1 MKGDFTRFTFDP
13 KKHYSGVRMQQGR
26 VLLDSDWNEQADIN
40 DHRSETQA
48 KDIIGRSGCP
58 VDQAGFKIIMSTDDS
73 GKRTGDFI
81 ISAGRYYV
89 DGILCENE
97 KDLKYTEQRSNPS
110 PLGTEFLHIFVYLD
124 VWKRHVSSIED
135 PEIREI
141 ALGGPDTTTRV
152 ETAWQVRAFMP
163 KKELQYR
170 CMDISEFIPALSSGR
185 LNVSLSPSTVKSSKC
200 SLAPRGSYQGLENR
214 LYRVE
219 IHDSGQHFGWHK
231 IPEDVDNTI
240 AFPTLPDGK
249 PGDGT
254 DGQIVVED
262 WSPDGLP
269 WRQGQLVEIFT
280 LRSTEKG
287 TLAKV
292 VEADATNKRLKL
304 NLDISKLGA
313 AGDLRF
319 HRVATFKWSKDNG
332 SVAYPIDSFPDDQP
346 TKGQITK
353 VTMRSLGRDKTLSLR
368 SSDCVEVLGD
378 ATEFRCEP
386 GTMAVITENGVDE
399 ARRTLILSQDLSRHK
414 DKAEA
419 NLKIRRWDRSSSSD
433 TEDAV
438 RPITLDE
445 VELEDGIIV
454 QFSISSGIESTDTP
468 STMFWSGDYWTFPA
482 RSADGKLK
490 ELKDAPPEGIEHHY
504 CSLARI
510 PAEMMGDVM
519 DCRRLFPPSVD
530 ILNMYYLGGDGQV
543 AVLNQELAYPLVV
556 GVAMGKWPVAN
567 AKVMFSVTSGN
578 STIVESKQSSYT
590 ALTNE
595 EGIAKAGWRMRGP
608 DQQPVDISDHHV
620 VEAILQDRQG
630 NPMGMPIYFSADLRI
645 AHLSHFSGNDQEI
658 MPDPG
663 KAEIV
668 TSPDNQAKESLIAL
682 PQQIVVR
689 VINNGRPVT
698 DAIVKFSALR
708 GRVKGTDNAPPIKEI
723 SVPVDADGK
732 AGCTWYLSLAMD
744 SGGQYMVHQELEATL
759 GSLGG
764 IPINDLAT
772 NIRFSARLNSANS
785 IMYDPASCP
794 KLGKLQGVTTVKDAI
809 NQLCPANML
818 YYVGGDGQ
826 DGLPNQLLPQK
837 LQVMVADSRGPVLLS
852 MPVNFT
858 AARGGGKVQEAGDP
872 VGHDSVTIS
881 TKDGIAECNWIL
893 GPSGDQQVEA
903 SIPGIKPIRF
913 SANLNLAAL
922 VAYTP
927 PKDCVKMS
935 GIGDVQNAINQLC
948 PANILYA
955 VSGDGQVGTPGEIVT
970 LQVGVADSRGPVLSK
985 VPIQFKVLPE
995 VTPAPILIPPGYNG
1009 NGIYEWKW
1017 TLGGLT
1023 TQQVEAS
1030 LLSPDGKT
1038 PIGLPVRFNAFLRT
1052 ADSIAYANSNPNL
1065 HLKVNT
1071 VQEALEQLSS
1081 DRSDFNITGVQ
1092 FLAEYGQKLSSL
1104 DNGAVIRA
1112 DLLVQ
1117 SGLSISCSED
1127 VDPLSFREDGG
1138 LLLRRVLR
1146 KPACTVFIEAP
1157 YFSPNEREISSQQ
1170 LALAGIANVPTNN
1183 ANVILWMP
1191 SSSKTSD
1198 ILDTLSYYCAHASDV
1213 GNDNGLI
1220 LAHLLIKGNFVRN
1233 KKLNKYLDGDR
1244 FATSTTGQ
1252 LSRFLPS
1259 GDGRAGSDF
1268 EMWFWISDPIMVSL
1282 SDLSGVKLT
1291 SANSPVNITGS
1302 LKLDRNAP
1310 ADLEFSI
1317 TQTTN
1322 IPNLK
1327 FASFSATIMNGFP
1340 SVSFSFSL
1348 SVSMMPTDKTGGP
1361 FTISAVLQKWN
1372 GIQVDNSV
1380 IRNSRSINVAFQ

>member
-40 DHRSETQA
+40 DHRCEIEA
-48 KDIIGRSGCP
+48 RDIIGRSGCP
-58 VDQAGFKIIMSTDDS
+58 ADQAGFGIITKIDDLT
-73 GKRTGDFI
+73 KDEKERIKTLDEGDFVI
-81 ISAGRYYV
+81 TVGRYYV

-97 KDLKYTEQRSNPS
+97 QNVKFTEQSS
-110 PLGTEFLHIFVYLD
+110 PLLIDKLSLNAENQGKYLVYLD
-124 VWKRHVSSIED
+124 AWKRHITYIED
-135 PEIREI
+135 TEIREV
-141 ALGGPDTTTRV
+141 ALGGPDTTTRTKV
-152 ETAWQVRAFMP
+152 VWQV
-163 KKELQYR
+163 K
-170 CMDISEFIPALSSGR
+170 ALPLPINEGMNCSD
-185 LNVSLSPSTVKSSKC
+185 LYDFPPSPSGARLSTDIEVAQTSKSPCK
-200 SLAPRGSYQGLENR
+200 LAPKGGYHGLENQ

-219 IHDSGQHFGWHK
+219 IHDGGEPYLLSSVEEIVLGRGISASWVSK
-231 IPEDVDNTI
+231 NEVRIDKKANN
-240 AFPTLPDGK
+240 PDGR
-249 PGDGT
+249 PFSEGQYIEVFDMNSGGTIVLAQIMTITESGD
-254 DGQIVVED
+254 
-262 WSPDGLP
+262 
-269 WRQGQLVEIFT
+269 
-280 LRSTEKG
+280 K
-287 TLAKV
+287 K
-292 VEADATNKRLKL
+292 
-304 NLDISKLGA
+304 NLILDQDVPQNYQNLSIQRV
-313 AGDLRF
+313 D
-319 HRVATFKWSKDNG
+319 VATFKWSRDNG
-332 SVAYPIDSFPDDQP
+332 SIVFPIEGFYPDVGKSKAD
-346 TKGQITK
+346 K
-353 VTMRSLGRDKTLSLR
+353 VGIGSIRHDKTLSLR
-368 SSDCVEVLGD
+368 PGDWVEFLYDDDELLGRPGFMVQITPASAGESERVVTLSSKV
-378 ATEFRCEP
+378 P
-386 GTMAVITENGVDE
+386 I
-399 ARRTLILSQDLSRHK
+399 IDLNKHPK
-414 DKAEA
+414 
-419 NLKIRRWDRSSSSD
+419 LRRWDQKILPV
-433 TEDAV
+433 TYGLNEDNSW
-438 RPITLDE
+438 TLE
-445 VELEDGIIV
+445 NGLTIK
-454 QFSISSGIESTDTP
+454 FSGTNFKT
-468 STMFWSGDYWTFPA
+468 GDYWTFYA
-482 RSADGKLK
+482 RSASGRFEKLI
-490 ELKDAPPEGIEHHY
+490 EAAPQGIEHHY
-504 CSLARI
+504 ACIGLVSAIDTL
-510 PAEMMGDVM
+510 EVTN
-519 DCRRLFPPSVD
+519 DCRRIFPQLTDVSL
-530 ILNMYYLGGDGQV
+530 IYAGGDGQEAMPNYALDQPIRV
-543 AVLNQELAYPLVV
+543 MAVIGN
-556 GVAMGKWPVAN
+556 KPVAGANILFEIVNGGGSFDKPAPNIVPQKKLPLKTDPNGN
-567 AKVMFSVTSGN
+567 AMANWFLGT
-578 STIVESKQSSYT
+578 
-590 ALTNE
+590 
-595 EGIAKAGWRMRGP
+595 EGI
-608 DQQPVDISDHHV
+608 QQ
-620 VEAILQDRQG
+620 AR
-630 NPMGMPIYFSADLRI
+630 ADLI
-645 AHLSHFSGNDQEI
+645 DEMGNTIGLPVYFGAGLST
-658 MPDPG
+658 
-663 KAEIV
+663 A
-668 TSPDNQAKESLIAL
+668 
-682 PQQIVVR
+682 
-689 VINNGRPVT
+689 
-698 DAIVKFSALR
+698 DAVF
-708 GRVKGTDNAPPIKEI
+708 
-723 SVPVDADGK
+723 
-732 AGCTWYLSLAMD
+732 
-744 SGGQYMVHQELEATL
+744 
-759 GSLGG
+759 
-764 IPINDLAT
+764 
-772 NIRFSARLNSANS
+772 
-785 IMYDPASCP
+785 YDPASCP
-794 KLGKLQGVTTVKDAI
+794 KLQGATTVKNAI
-809 NQLCPANML
+809 NMLCPANML

-826 DGLPNQLLPQK
+826 DGLPNQVLPQK

-1259 GDGRAGSDF
+1259 GDGRAGGDF